1 MSAAGRLLHDDLE
14 AALDIGDVGPQLID
28 LARRRLQGEGVA
40 GLVRHGR
47 VQATDRGG
55 WSAGHAVPALLKDW
69 GQQEFAKLPG
79 RLVTAVQIL
88 TLEQTTVWHTARMP
102 DEHSLESD
110 VETSIIQS
118 GFRVRLRAP
127 FSIASVQTFSRRH
140 INVEPDGTIEMSA
153 DDAQYPRM
161 ASGIG
166 GRPRKSGSH
175 WTPRWRE
182 MDSNPR
188 SPAIGRPPRDDRIR
202 KRPGRQWVALS
213 TVVSLRSV

>member
-1 MSAAGRLLHDDLE
+1 MTWRDADYKVKASRGWYDTDEYKRQTGRMERRPRGAGALEGLGTAGVRQASWATRNRRSDPNPRANHRLAYRPYAGRT
-14 AALDIGDVGPQLID
+14 
-28 LARRRLQGEGVA
+28 LARERRRNLDNPE
-40 GLVRHGR
+40 R
-47 VQATDRGG
+47 
-55 WSAGHAVPALLKDW
+55 
-69 GQQEFAKLPG
+69 
-79 RLVTAVQIL
+79 
-88 TLEQTTVWHTARMP
+88 
-102 DEHSLESD
+102 
-110 VETSIIQS
+110 
-118 GFRVRLRAP
+118 FRVRLRAP
-127 FSIASVQTFSRRH
+127 FSIASVQTFSGRH
-140 INVEPDGTIEMSA
+140 INVEPDGTIVMSA